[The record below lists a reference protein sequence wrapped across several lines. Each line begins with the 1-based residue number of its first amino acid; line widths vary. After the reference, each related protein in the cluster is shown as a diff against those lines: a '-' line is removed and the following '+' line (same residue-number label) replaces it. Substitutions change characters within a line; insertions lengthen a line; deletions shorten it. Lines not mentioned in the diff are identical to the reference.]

1 MGLMLTCIGL
11 FLSYLAYRRRGLA
24 SGLRGVA
31 WSLLPLAAAL
41 TRTLKLAGE
50 IVSDVG
56 DWATHLVFSPTV
68 WLGISLAGVSVV
80 LFGTSAWLR
89 SRGAG
94 AGADTST
101 STGTRTPAG
110 DLPQGPSRKPA
121 RGAGDDDFADIEA
134 ILRKH
139 GIQ

>member
-1 MGLMLTCIGL
+1 VIGL

-24 SGLRGVA
+24 AGLRGAA

-50 IVSDVG
+50 IASDVG
-56 DWATHLVFSPTV
+56 HWATHLVFSPTV
-68 WLGISLAGVSVV
+68 WLGISIAGVSVV
-80 LFGTSAWLR
+80 LFGASAWLR
-89 SRGAG
+89 SRSSGA
-94 AGADTST
+94 TV
-101 STGTRTPAG
+101 PAG
-110 DLPQGPSRKPA
+110 DLPREPSRKPA
-121 RGAGDDDFADIEA
+121 QPASKQPAQTSADDEFADIEA